1 MIIPIPALR
10 SGRHLARCALELA
23 VLFLAGVAPVHAVTP
38 WIGDGMPL
46 FRTVASA
53 TGDDGAV
60 PDTPV
65 PISLAQ
71 DSTGF
76 IWIGTETGLERWD
89 GYQMRSYSER
99 PGDPCALP
107 AAFVWSLHVSQDQ
120 RLWIGTFGHGI
131 AYYDAHTDCIRP
143 APGGPAELKEA
154 TVEAIEDDGN
164 GGLWIGT
171 TTGLLRM
178 AGDPATARR
187 ISADGSGRGRLTT
200 ERIAALRR
208 DRQGNLWVGTDSGIL
223 RLRPGDTMF
232 TEIALPARCRVR
244 ALLEAADGRIWA
256 GTLDQGVFV
265 VDPGTAR
272 VRSVANLT
280 RQKRLPLIL
289 RIAESPKGDIWL
301 GTEDAGIITV
311 DPVSLQ
317 PRTTLHPLKD
327 PANPNSDFEIN
338 AMYRD
343 RDGLVWVATERGLG
357 YFLSQADISTW
368 PVADAC
374 RIFANNTVDG
384 LAPAGDDDLA
394 VSVAGKVALLGPQ
407 GPCRPIDGSA
417 LRMPPVAVTILAPVA
432 GGGMFQAIQPGG
444 LAWSDLSSRKTYPVY
459 LPGPG
464 ISRRVLTIEPDEE
477 RTWVGGVEGLWLL
490 ERRKGAISPVP
501 WVATRRIELHE
512 VDAVVSARAGDTW
525 FGTTH
530 GLYRLQGRA
539 DAPVRVAL
547 AAASGPE
554 APDLEFTALCF
565 DQHGRL
571 WLGTN
576 GRGVYVVDVP
586 ADVHAAL
593 PVVRHFASDLPRGLV
608 SSILDDGRGGIW
620 VGAQRA
626 LIHFDSTTLAMR
638 ILNPGD
644 GAVNAVYSN
653 GLAMRTGE
661 VLFSGSR
668 GVTVVRR
675 DWHDPA
681 GTATPVAIT
690 RILVGNRDIASAP
703 ANNPAAGGEFQL
715 ELPADHADVTIESAA
730 LDFSDPA
737 RNGYQHRLDGY
748 DLDWVTAGLD
758 ARSASYMNLPP
769 GEFRLHL
776 RGANHAG
783 IWSSNERQLLIHVPT
798 PWFQTLWFHALEVA
812 IAAAIFF
819 ATLQVRT
826 AILRSRQRELE
837 SLVDKRTHAL
847 VQATDERN
855 SLVESLAHDIR
866 TPLTALRGY
875 LETLNLRSTTLAE
888 PERTRCI
895 AIALRQADRLNRLV
909 RELFDLARLDDARV
923 PMALERIRLAELV
936 QDVVQEFESLADGRI
951 ICFRA
956 DEPAKTSLIT
966 GDINLLQRL
975 VDNLVYNA
983 IVHTPQDGMIT
994 VTLGVEGELVI
1005 LNVRDTGR
1013 GITPDDRERIFKRYE
1028 RGSAADP
1035 AEGAGLGLAI
1045 AKMIVERHGGSIGVE
1060 SELGHGT
1067 CFRVRLP
1074 MAGPAANAPGG

>member
-1 MIIPIPALR
+1 MITPIAAIR
-10 SGRHLARCALELA
+10 SGRHLARHALTVAALC
-23 VLFLAGVAPVHAVTP
+23 FAGIAPAHAVTP
-38 WIGDGMPL
+38 WISEAMPL

-71 DSTGF
+71 DGTGF
-76 IWIGTETGLERWD
+76 IWVGTETGLERWD
-89 GYQMRSYSER
+89 GYHMRSYSER

-107 AAFVWSLHVSQDQ
+107 AAFVWSLHVGQDG
-120 RLWIGTFGHGI
+120 RLWIGTFGHGL

-143 APGGPAELKEA
+143 APGEPAELKEA

-164 GGLWIGT
+164 GGLWVGT
-171 TTGLLRM
+171 TTGLLRV
-178 AGDPATARR
+178 AADPATVTRV
-187 ISADGSGRGRLTT
+187 SADGSGRGRLAT

-223 RLRPGDTMF
+223 RLRPGDKAF
-232 TEIALPARCRVR
+232 AEIALPARARVR
-244 ALLEAADGRIWA
+244 ALLEAADGRLWA
-256 GTLDQGVFV
+256 GTIDQGAFV
-265 VDPGTAR
+265 IDPGTMR
-272 VRSVANLT
+272 VRAVANFT
-280 RQKRLPLIL
+280 PQKRLPLIL
-289 RIAESPKGDIWL
+289 RIAESPKGEIWL

-317 PRTTLHPLKD
+317 ARTTLHPLKD

-338 AMYRD
+338 AMFRD

-374 RIFANNTVDG
+374 RVFANNTVDG
-384 LAPAGDDDLA
+384 LARAGDVDLA
-394 VSVAGKVALLGPQ
+394 VSVGGKVALLGPQ
-407 GPCRPIDGSA
+407 GPCRPLDASA
-417 LRMPPVAVTILAPVA
+417 LQMPPVAVTILETVA
-432 GGGMFQAIQPGG
+432 GNGLFQAIQPGG
-444 LAWSDLSSRKTYPVY
+444 LAWSDLASRKTYPVS

-464 ISRRVLTIEPDEE
+464 ISRRVLTIESDGD

-490 ERRKGAISPVP
+490 ERRKGGISTVP
-501 WVATRRIELHE
+501 WVVTRRIDLHE
-512 VDAVVSARAGDTW
+512 VDAVISASAGDTW
-525 FGTTH
+525 LGTTH
-530 GLYRLQGRA
+530 GLYRLQGGA

-547 AAASGPE
+547 ATAGGAE
-554 APDLEFTALCF
+554 APDLEITALCF
-565 DQHGRL
+565 DKNGRL

-586 ADVHAAL
+586 ANDRDPVS
-593 PVVRHFASDLPRGLV
+593 VVRHFASDLPRGLV
-608 SSILDDGRGGIW
+608 TSILDDGRGGIW

-626 LIHFDSTTLAMR
+626 LMHFDSTTLAMR
-638 ILNPGD
+638 VLNPGD
-644 GAVNAVYSN
+644 GAANAGYSS
-653 GLAMRTGE
+653 GLIMRSGE

-668 GVTVVRR
+668 GVTVVRP

-681 GTATPVAIT
+681 RIATPVAIT
-690 RILVGNRDIASAP
+690 RILVGNRDILSAP
-703 ANNPAAGGEFQL
+703 ANYPPERGNFEI
-715 ELPADHADVTIESAA
+715 ELPADHADITIESAA

-737 RNGYQHRLDGY
+737 RNGYEHRLDGY
-748 DLDWVTAGLD
+748 DTDWVTAGLD
-758 ARSASYMNLPP
+758 ARTASYMNLPP
-769 GEFRLHL
+769 GQYRLHL

-783 IWSSNERQLLIHVPT
+783 IWSSNERELLIRVPT
-798 PWFQTLWFHALEVA
+798 PWFQTLWFHALEVV

-819 ATLQVRT
+819 GTLQVRT

-837 SLVDKRTHAL
+837 SLVDKRTQAL

-875 LETLNLRSTTLAE
+875 LETLNLRSATLAE
-888 PERTRCI
+888 PERMRCI

-909 RELFDLARLDDARV
+909 RELFDLARLDDAGV

-936 QDVVQEFESLADGRI
+936 QDVVQEFESLADGRT
-951 ICFRA
+951 ICCQA
-956 DEPAKTSLIT
+956 DEPAKSSLIT

-994 VTLGVEGELVI
+994 VKLGVEGEHVI
-1005 LNVRDTGR
+1005 LEVRDTGR
-1013 GITPDDRERIFKRYE
+1013 GITPEDQERIFKRYE
-1028 RGSAADP
+1028 RGSAAP
-1035 AEGAGLGLAI
+1035 SAW
-1045 AKMIVERHGGSIGVE
+1045 R
-1060 SELGHGT
+1060 
-1067 CFRVRLP
+1067 FRR
-1074 MAGPAANAPGG
+1074 